1 MEWNIVVGIVSF
13 SIMFV
18 GAAGTAYQIYR
29 MTVLD
34 ADSRGLKHPKF
45 WGFFALGGNN
55 SSGLIMYLIG
65 RRKYPAVNL
74 SDAGRKEMDRRKKT
88 AGAGLVFLA
97 VGAVG
102 LVISV
107 ILFS

>member
-1 MEWNIVVGIVSF
+1 MEWNIVAGIISF

-18 GAAGTAYQIYR
+18 GVVGTAYQIYR

-34 ADSRGLKHPKF
+34 AESRGLKHPKF

-65 RRKYPAVNL
+65 RRKYPVINL
-74 SDAGRKEMDRRKKT
+74 SDAGRKEMNRRKKT
-88 AGAGLVFLA
+88 VGAGLVFLA
-97 VGAVG
+97 AGAVG